1 VTISHP
7 DGGLRLQLTADPVDA
22 VVVESVFHR
31 HRHQYFPDDVDAGT
45 VRLVLDIGAHHGA
58 YAVGAAW
65 TYPMSNVIAVEPSA
79 ASAAIVRQQIGL
91 NDLEHRC
98 AVVQCAIG
106 GEQGTTLLRHD
117 PSGSWGHST
126 VEAFDGEVETVV
138 VDTLAGVLRR
148 AGHGG
153 RTPNVVKCN
162 AEGAEFGLVAQLA
175 SLPHQPQLVVLMLHA
190 DLGDVDGARRA
201 LGELGYRVEEL
212 TDDRHPVWHCWY
224 DN

>member
-7 DGGLRLQLTADPVDA
+7 GGGLRLQLTVDPLDA

-31 HRHQYFPDDVDAGT
+31 HRHQYFPDGVDAGT

-58 YAVGAAW
+58 YAAGAAW
-65 TYPMSNVIAVEPSA
+65 TYPMAFVVAVEPSA
-79 ASAAIVRQQIGL
+79 ASAAIVRQQFGL
-91 NDLEHRC
+91 NDLGHRS

-106 GEQGTTLLRHD
+106 GEHGTTLLRHD
-117 PSGSWGHST
+117 PTGSWGHST
-126 VEAFDGEVETVV
+126 FEALDGEVETVV

-153 RTPNVVKCN
+153 RTPDVIKCN

-175 SLPHQPQLVVLMLHA
+175 SLSHQPELLILMLHA
-190 DLGDVDGARRA
+190 DLGDVDEARRA
-201 LGELGYRVEEL
+201 LCDLGYRVEEL
-212 TDDRHPVWHCWY
+212 TDDRHPVWHCWH
-224 DN
+224 DA